1 MEKNT
6 DICGIKSRIRNRM
19 QTSTAYILIVIIAVL
34 VVLVAVLVWSN
45 LLQQRELRR
54 KNEAIIREIRENVQL
69 RDELRLRLN
78 SSDP

>member
-1 MEKNT
+1 
-6 DICGIKSRIRNRM
+6 M